1 MGISDEA
8 YAQALE
14 KHYHEHMVAK
24 VKLAQEKERLRQE
37 REKQMVGALTA
48 NVVSG
53 GSVTVNATTT
63 GQLHYSNN
71 AYQQTTIGI
80 KPLREEDLKHDAMQA
95 PLSSLADMWTM
106 RWDNQWVNEQEFMDD
121 DFWRLALIRLLGAN
135 KLEKHN
141 LVNQYHAVY
150 RIIE

>member
-1 MGISDEA
+1 MGISDEDYA
-8 YAQALE
+8 RALEEHYKQQAQAILKE
-14 KHYHEHMVAK
+14 
-24 VKLAQEKERLRQE
+24 QEKRQ
-37 REKQMVGALTA
+37 MTGAAAVGTIL
-48 NVVSG
+48 
-53 GSVTVNATTT
+53 GSVGSITLGTNTTT
-63 GQLHYSNN
+63 GQLHYSNPHAAQN

>member
-1 MGISDEA
+1 MGISDKD
-8 YAQALE
+8 YADALE
-14 KHYHEHMVAK
+14 KHYHEHLVAK
-24 VKLAQEKERLRQE
+24 VKLAQEKERIQKE
-37 REKQMVGALTA
+37 RERQMLGAA
-48 NVVSG
+48 
-53 GSVTVNATTT
+53 VTSIISNTTT
-63 GQLHYSNN
+63 GQLHYANPNAAQN
-71 AYQQTTIGI
+71 AYTAQGTLGI

-150 RIIE
+150 RIIT

>member
-8 YAQALE
+8 YARAIQATQQS
-14 KHYHEHMVAK
+14 YS
-24 VKLAQEKERLRQE
+24 
-37 REKQMVGALTA
+37 T
-48 NVVSG
+48 
-53 GSVTVNATTT
+53 VTVNATTT
-63 GQLHYSNN
+63 GALHYPT
-71 AYQQTTIGI
+71 QQTTIGI

-95 PLSSLADMWTM
+95 PLASLADMWVM
-106 RWDNQWVNEQEFMDD
+106 RWDSQWVNEQEFMDD

-150 RIIE
+150 RIIT